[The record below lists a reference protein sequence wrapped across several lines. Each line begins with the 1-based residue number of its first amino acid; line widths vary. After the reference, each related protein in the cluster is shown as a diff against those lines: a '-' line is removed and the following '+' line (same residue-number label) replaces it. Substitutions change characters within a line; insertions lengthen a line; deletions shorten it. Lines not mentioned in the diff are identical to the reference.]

1 MIRRPP
7 RSTRTDTLFPYTTL
21 FRSLQPVNTKIVE
34 AGQLDPPVVH
44 GANAAQHLAFR
55 KVQDSLAL
63 LQKLPRFV
71 FWEVA
76 RRVAD
81 HRCQPARRDLAP
93 DDALAL
99 VGLAPVYAR
108 RVLWQQTPDRQ
119 QPARRPVKLRRLVI
133 RYVRQFG
140 LPAFVHQIQSS
151 E

>member
-81 HRCQPARRDLAP
+81 HRCNPARRDLAP
-93 DDALAL
+93 ADEFAL
-99 VGLAPVYAR
+99 VGLEDRKSDGKGKSVSVRVDPGGR
-108 RVLWQQTPDRQ
+108 RII
-119 QPARRPVKLRRLVI
+119 QPKK
-133 RYVRQFG
+133 
-140 LPAFVHQIQSS
+140 
-151 E
+151 

>member
-1 MIRRPP
+1 MNISDWSSDVCSSYLVERQLP
-7 RSTRTDTLFPYTTL
+7 RDDFGNQAKC
-21 FRSLQPVNTKIVE
+21 LQPVNTKIVE

-81 HRCQPARRDLAP
+81 HRCHPARRDLAP
-93 DDALAL
+93 DDAFAL
-99 VGLAPVYAR
+99 VGL
-108 RVLWQQTPDRQ
+108 DRTS
-119 QPARRPVKLRRLVI
+119 KRLN
-133 RYVRQFG
+133 
-140 LPAFVHQIQSS
+140 
-151 E
+151 